1 MKIRIKF
8 RKYGSMKFIGHLDIM
23 RFFQKAIRRSGID
36 ICYTEGFS
44 PHQVMSFAAP
54 LGVGLLSDGEY
65 LDIEVHSSLPSDS
78 AIAALNKQMVPGI
91 EVTEYVRLDDNSKTA
106 MSQVTAADYVLFD
119 PEDILSSLSKKEL
132 EIKIQE
138 FFNQE
143 KIETVKKTKKS
154 ERILDLKPLLYD
166 FKTAEREDAD
176 IGSSIIFLSVSTGSI
191 DNIKPEFVMEQFLAF
206 IGLDTENKRFIT
218 KRLETYGQINGVR
231 LPLSQYGE
239 PILT

>member
-1 MKIRIKF
+1 
-8 RKYGSMKFIGHLDIM
+8 
-23 RFFQKAIRRSGID
+23 
-36 ICYTEGFS
+36 
-44 PHQVMSFAAP
+44 MSFAAP

-143 KIETVKKTKKS
+143 KIEAVKKTKKS

-166 FKTAEREDAD
+166 FKTAEHEDAD
-176 IGSSIIFLSVSTGSI
+176 IGPSIIFLSVSTGST